1 MSPAR
6 LWRLL
11 LVSVF
16 ALLVVACKPYASFT
30 VSPEPVTA
38 GQVATFDAT
47 GSLVAPTP
55 RNNAATAWQWDF
67 GDGATSAGQV
77 ATHTYTAPG
86 TYTVKLSVTDKAG
99 RIGTATEK
107 IVVQPASEPTT
118 TSVQVN
124 VQIAGGVNLAGAQ
137 VKVGTA
143 TAISDAQ
150 GVATLD
156 AAPVGQDQVVT
167 VTKAGYVAQSLR
179 SAIAAGAQDQQLLVL
194 LLPEK
199 DTLNI
204 TDIAAAQTINS
215 NYLSASVTLPAN
227 ALVNA
232 ATGAP
237 ATGAATLKL
246 TPWDITGIDL
256 QAMPGNGRAVDA
268 TGAVVDLI
276 SAGMMTVD
284 FFDAAGNK
292 LQVAQGKT
300 ANIQMNLP
308 VGTTGIGGNPIAAGT
323 TIPLWHFDEARGLW
337 VGEGVGTVVATSTG
351 LAVTGT
357 VSHFSTWNWD
367 YVTAT
372 PSGGSGSA
380 GSTVPPDATTLT
392 LSCVDPGGVLKACSV
407 TARITY
413 TDGSVRSWS
422 TSLSAA
428 VTTIRNIPG
437 NPTMEWSATTVDGLK
452 GSATSGT
459 TGNVVI
465 QLVAPNVNNFVRC
478 VAPDGNATSCKV
490 TMAAPLA
497 DGSVNTM
504 TSYIPAEGAY
514 IRAELDT
521 MGPLSWTAS
530 TAFTPSGVG
539 TWTKYSG
546 TATSGISGDVT
557 ITLVEEVVSTDK
569 TVFVS
574 CRPTGINFD
583 GTPAPLATCEIT
595 IYVYDSDGSFLNTIS
610 VPTGLN
616 GPVQVQLP
624 GLSDNAYI
632 SVYAI
637 GTPVQLGPFG
647 FQGDFFATLGDLSN
661 NQLIE
666 VELSARPLD
675 PN

>member
-55 RNNAATAWQWDF
+55 RNNTATAWQWDF

-86 TYTVKLSVTDKAG
+86 TYTVKLSVTDKSG
-99 RIGTATEK
+99 RIGTAIEK
-107 IVVQPASEPTT
+107 IVVQPASAPTT
-118 TSVQVN
+118 TSVKVN
-124 VQIAGGVNLAGAQ
+124 VRIAGGVNLAGAQ

-156 AAPVGQDQVVT
+156 AAPVGQDQVIT

-215 NYLSASVTLPAN
+215 NYLGASVTLPAN

-300 ANIQMNLP
+300 ADIQMNLP

-337 VGEGVGTVVATSTG
+337 VAEGVGTVVATSTG

-478 VAPDGNATSCKV
+478 VAPNSIATPCMV
-490 TMAAPLA
+490 TRTAPLA
-497 DGSVNTM
+497 DGSVNTA
-504 TSYIPAEGAY
+504 TTYIPSEGAN
-514 IRAELDT
+514 IRAQLDT
-521 MGPLSWTAS
+521 VGPLTWTAS
-530 TAFTPSGVG
+530 TGFAASGSG
-539 TWTKYSG
+539 TWTKYNG
-546 TATSGISGDVT
+546 TASSGISGDVT
-557 ITLVEEVVSTDK
+557 INLEAEVVSTGK
-569 TVFVS
+569 TIRLSCLPNTASGEFGSVPLSSCSIQVFV
-574 CRPTGINFD
+574 
-583 GTPAPLATCEIT
+583 
-595 IYVYDSDGSFLNTIS
+595 YDADGSYVDTITVAS
-610 VPTGLN
+610 GLN
-616 GPVQVQLP
+616 GPVAVSLP
-624 GLSDNAYI
+624 ALADGAQIVIDAT
-632 SVYAI
+632 
-637 GTPVQLGPFG
+637 GTSALPAVGFLAGYFNSNLGNL
-647 FQGDFFATLGDLSN
+647 AE

-666 VELSARPLD
+666 IQLDVRPLVAD
-675 PN
+675 